1 MPRLPSSSVRRVRH
15 RRSPVV
21 TRMSLHPPPF
31 TGRSAYRGA
40 GGMQHR
46 FERWG
51 NMLFGR
57 GCLDD
62 RIEHIGKAQL
72 WRSIGFDRNALVMS

>member
-1 MPRLPSSSVRRVRH
+1 MLRAIYATSTFIISAKSASSSKSGGNANVLA
-15 RRSPVV
+15 S
-21 TRMSLHPPPF
+21 SPF

-57 GCLDD
+57 DCLND
-62 RIEHIGKAQL
+62 RIEHIGKAPTL
-72 WRSIGFDRNALVMS
+72 AFYWFR